1 MHLNSSLCTSSPK
14 KLNSLQS
21 TCLSP
26 CIHSHYSADKDIH
39 DVYGEVV
46 ELAGKWSSL
55 CLALKLLPSDQS
67 AIVAA
72 HPGNPHECLQ
82 TVLVK
87 WLQKCYNYQQ
97 FGSPTW
103 RMLVKAVSDPAGGNN
118 NALAERIAEKHA
130 GRGFE

>member
-1 MHLNSSLCTSSPK
+1 MSSPK
-14 KLNSLQS
+14 KLNSLES
-21 TCLSP
+21 TTGLSH

-46 ELAGKWSSL
+46 DLAGSWSTL
-55 CLALKLLPSDQS
+55 CLALKLLPADQNEI
-67 AIVAA
+67 AAA
-72 HPGNPHECLQ
+72 HPGNPRVCLR

-87 WLQKCYNYQQ
+87 WLQKCYNYQE

-118 NALAERIAEKHA
+118 NALAERIAKKHA
-130 GRGFE
+130 GR